1 MRTNR
6 GGARAAKGRIDVGE
20 TGETEPAGSAEDRVA
35 PRTNLL
41 LAATA
46 EVGGRSLPIR
56 IRNLSETG
64 AMVEGAGLPEA
75 GMPLV
80 LVRGDLQVAATVA
93 WVAGSRRG
101 VRFAGPTPVSEWT
114 GGKPRAI
121 DCTGLRDQRRV
132 DAIQAE
138 ARANPLSGRALRSA
152 EAPATHPVVADLDK
166 RLADELGY
174 VQRLLE
180 GLGDELIADL
190 LLIQRHGKSLQSL
203 DLVGQILGHVSTILR
218 SDDKAAVVEDIGMD
232 DLRARLKRK
241 AI

>member
-1 MRTNR
+1 M
-6 GGARAAKGRIDVGE
+6 GE
-20 TGETEPAGSAEDRVA
+20 IEPEGSVEDRAA

-46 EVGGRSLPIR
+46 EVGGRDLAVR

-75 GMPLV
+75 GIALV
-80 LVRGDLQVAATVA
+80 LKRGDLQVAATVA
-93 WVAGSRRG
+93 WASGARRG
-101 VRFAGPTPVSEWT
+101 VRFAGPTPVNEWT

-138 ARANPLSGRALRSA
+138 ARADLPAGRALRAA
-152 EAPATHPVVADLDK
+152 ETAAPSPAISADLDK

-203 DLVGQILGHVSTILR
+203 DLV
-218 SDDKAAVVEDIGMD
+218 
-232 DLRARLKRK
+232 
-241 AI
+241 

>member
-1 MRTNR
+1 
-6 GGARAAKGRIDVGE
+6 VGE
-20 TGETEPAGSAEDRVA
+20 MGDIKAEAGAEDRAA

-46 EVGGRSLPIR
+46 EVDGRSLPVR

-80 LVRGDLQVAATVA
+80 LMRGDLQVSATVA
-93 WVAGSRRG
+93 WAAGGRRG
-101 VRFAGPTPVSEWT
+101 VRFAGPTPVNEWT
-114 GGKPRAI
+114 GGKPKPL

-138 ARANPLSGRALRSA
+138 ARADAAMGSALRASA
-152 EAPATHPVVADLDK
+152 NAPAPTAALPDLDK

-190 LLIQRHGKSLQSL
+190 LLVQRHGKSLQSL
-203 DLVGQILGHVSTILR
+203 DLVGQILGHVSAILR
-218 SDDKAAVVEDIGMD
+218 AEDKAAVVAEIGME

-241 AI
+241 PIG

>member
-1 MRTNR
+1 VGEMGEIEPG
-6 GGARAAKGRIDVGE
+6 GGAG
-20 TGETEPAGSAEDRVA
+20 DRVA

-56 IRNLSETG
+56 IRNLSDTG

-75 GMPLV
+75 GMPLIV
-80 LVRGDLQVAATVA
+80 MRGDLQVAATIA
-93 WVAGSRRG
+93 WAVGGRRG
-101 VRFAGPTPVSEWT
+101 IRFAGPVPVNEWT

-138 ARANPLSGRALRSA
+138 ARADTPLGRALRCAGPA
-152 EAPATHPVVADLDK
+152 EPGLALPPDLDK

-180 GLGDELIADL
+180 GLGDELIADH

-203 DLVGQILGHVSTILR
+203 DLVGQILGHVSGILR
-218 SDDKAAVVEDIGMD
+218 ADDKAATVEEIGME
-232 DLRARLKRK
+232 DLRARLKRRSL
-241 AI
+241 AG

>member
-1 MRTNR
+1 M
-6 GGARAAKGRIDVGE
+6 GGI
-20 TGETEPAGSAEDRVA
+20 EPEGSIEDRAA

-46 EVGGRSLPIR
+46 EVGGRSLPVR

-75 GMPLV
+75 GLPLV
-80 LVRGDLQVAATVA
+80 LMRGDLQVAATVA
-93 WVAGSRRG
+93 WAAGGRRG
-101 VRFAGPTPVSEWT
+101 VRFAGPTPVNEWT
-114 GGKPRAI
+114 GGKPRPI

-138 ARANPLSGRALRSA
+138 ARADPPALRSLRA
-152 EAPATHPVVADLDK
+152 SETPAAPPPPPTDLDN
-166 RLADELGY
+166 RLAEELGY

-203 DLVGQILGHVSTILR
+203 DLVGQILGHVSAILR
-218 SDDKAAVVEDIGMD
+218 ADDKAAVVEEIGME

>member
-1 MRTNR
+1 M
-6 GGARAAKGRIDVGE
+6 GE
-20 TGETEPAGSAEDRVA
+20 TGETQPEGNPEDRAA

-46 EVGGRSLPIR
+46 EVGGRSLPVR

-64 AMVEGAGLPEA
+64 ALIEGAGLPDA
-75 GMPLV
+75 GLPLI
-80 LVRGDLQVAATVA
+80 LARGELQVAATVA
-93 WVAGSRRG
+93 WVAGARRG
-101 VRFAGPTPVSEWT
+101 VRFAGPTPVNEWT
-114 GGKPRAI
+114 GGKPRPI

-132 DAIQAE
+132 DSIQAE
-138 ARANPLSGRALRSA
+138 ARAQPVAGRALRAS
-152 EAPATHPVVADLDK
+152 EIPAPPPTVSPDLDK

-203 DLVGQILGHVSTILR
+203 DLVGQILGHVAAILR
-218 SDDKAAVVEDIGMD
+218 SDDKAAVVEDIGME

>member
-1 MRTNR
+1 MGEM
-6 GGARAAKGRIDVGE
+6 GGIEQEGRV
-20 TGETEPAGSAEDRVA
+20 EDRVA

-46 EVGGRSLPIR
+46 EVGGRSLPVR

-80 LVRGDLQVAATVA
+80 LTRGDLQVAATVA
-93 WVAGSRRG
+93 WAAGGRRG
-101 VRFAGPTPVSEWT
+101 VRFGGPTPVNEWT
-114 GGKPRAI
+114 GGKPRPL

-138 ARANPLSGRALRSA
+138 ARADAAMGSALR
-152 EAPATHPVVADLDK
+152 APAPTPAPPAVLPDLDK

-190 LLIQRHGKSLQSL
+190 LLVQRHGKSLQSL
-203 DLVGQILGHVSTILR
+203 DLVGQILGHVSAILR
-218 SDDKAAVVEDIGMD
+218 ADDKAAVVGEIGMD

>member
-1 MRTNR
+1 M
-6 GGARAAKGRIDVGE
+6 GE
-20 TGETEPAGSAEDRVA
+20 IEPQGSAEDRAA

-46 EVGGRSLPIR
+46 EVGGRSLPVR

-80 LVRGDLQVAATVA
+80 LMRGDLQVAATVA
-93 WVAGSRRG
+93 WAAGGRRG
-101 VRFAGPTPVSEWT
+101 VRFAGPTPVNEWT
-114 GGKPRAI
+114 GGKPKPL

-138 ARANPLSGRALRSA
+138 ARADPPAGRALRA
-152 EAPATHPVVADLDK
+152 PEAPAQPPPAVSPDLDK
-166 RLADELGY
+166 RLADELGF

-190 LLIQRHGKSLQSL
+190 LLVQRHGKSLQSL

-218 SDDKAAVVEDIGMD
+218 AGDKAAVLEEIGME

-241 AI
+241 SI

>member
-1 MRTNR
+1 M
-6 GGARAAKGRIDVGE
+6 
-20 TGETEPAGSAEDRVA
+20 EPEGSAEDRAA

-46 EVGGRSLPIR
+46 EVDGRSLAVR

-64 AMVEGAGLPEA
+64 AMIEGAGLPDA
-75 GMPLV
+75 GVALV
-80 LVRGDLQVAATVA
+80 LLRGDLQVAATVA
-93 WVAGSRRG
+93 WAAGSRRG
-101 VRFAGPTPVSEWT
+101 VRFVGPTPVNEWT
-114 GGKPRAI
+114 GGKPKAI

-138 ARANPLSGRALRSA
+138 ARADSPAGRALRA
-152 EAPATHPVVADLDK
+152 FEAPLPIPPAAPDLDR

-180 GLGDELIADL
+180 DLGDELIADL

-203 DLVGQILGHVSTILR
+203 DLVGQILGHVSVILR
-218 SDDKAAVVEDIGMD
+218 ADDKAAMVEQIGME

>member
-1 MRTNR
+1 M
-6 GGARAAKGRIDVGE
+6 GE
-20 TGETEPAGSAEDRVA
+20 MGEIEPEGSASDRVA

-46 EVGGRSLPIR
+46 EVDGRSLPVR

-75 GMPLV
+75 GMPLI
-80 LVRGDLQVAATVA
+80 LTRGDLQVAATVA
-93 WVAGSRRG
+93 WAAGARRG
-101 VRFAGPTPVSEWT
+101 VRFGGPIPVYEWT
-114 GGKPRAI
+114 GGKPKAI

-138 ARANPLSGRALRSA
+138 ARANPVSGRGLRSA
-152 EAPATHPVVADLDK
+152 EAPATHPGAADLDK

-190 LLIQRHGKSLQSL
+190 LLIQRHGQSLQSL
-203 DLVGQILGHVSTILR
+203 DLVGQILGHVLAILR
-218 SDDKAAVVEDIGMD
+218 ADDKAAVVEEIGME

-241 AI
+241 AIG

>member
-1 MRTNR
+1 M
-6 GGARAAKGRIDVGE
+6 GDIQAEKGAGDRA
-20 TGETEPAGSAEDRVA
+20 A

-46 EVGGRSLPIR
+46 EVNGRDVAVR

-75 GMPLV
+75 GMKLI
-80 LVRGDLQVAATVA
+80 LRRGDLQVSATIAWAA
-93 WVAGSRRG
+93 GGRRG
-101 VRFAGPTPVSEWT
+101 VRFDGPTPVNEWT
-114 GGKPRAI
+114 GGKPRPL

-132 DAIQAE
+132 DSIQAE
-138 ARANPLSGRALRSA
+138 ARADIAMGSALRSA
-152 EAPATHPVVADLDK
+152 SPAPAAPTLSPDLDK

-190 LLIQRHGKSLQSL
+190 LLVQRHGKSLQSL
-203 DLVGQILGHVSTILR
+203 DLVGQILGHISVILR
-218 SDDKAAVVEDIGMD
+218 ADDKAAVVGEIGME

-241 AI
+241 AIG

>member
-1 MRTNR
+1 M
-6 GGARAAKGRIDVGE
+6 GE
-20 TGETEPAGSAEDRVA
+20 MGEIEPEGSVEDRVA

-64 AMVEGAGLPEA
+64 AMIEGAGLPEA
-75 GMPLV
+75 GTALILM
-80 LVRGDLQVAATVA
+80 RGDLQVAATVA
-93 WVAGSRRG
+93 WAAGSRRG
-101 VRFAGPTPVSEWT
+101 VRFGGPTPVNEWT

-138 ARANPLSGRALRSA
+138 ARAQPVTGRALRSN
-152 EAPATHPVVADLDK
+152 EAPATSPASQDLDA

-203 DLVGQILGHVSTILR
+203 DLVGQILGHVAAILR
-218 SDDKAAVVEDIGMD
+218 ADDKAAVVEDIGME
-232 DLRARLKRK
+232 DLRARLRRK